1 MQDLMTFT
9 KPLRVLFVEDDDM
22 LRETTLSLFQEMFD
36 YVVTA
41 VNGVDGLEKFQQ
53 ESFDLV
59 ITDIT
64 MPKMDGTQMLSE
76 IRESGSEVPF
86 IMLTAH
92 NDLKY
97 LMHTAE
103 QGVHGYIKKPLQL
116 ESFTEILFR
125 LKEAIDIKNKNHAS
139 T

>member
-1 MQDLMTFT
+1 MQDLVTFT
-9 KPLRVLFVEDDDM
+9 KPLRLLFVEDDDI
-22 LRETTLSLFQEMFD
+22 LRETTTSLFQEMFD
-36 YVVTA
+36 YIVTA
-41 VNGVDGLEKFQQ
+41 VNGVDGLEKFQK
-53 ESFDLV
+53 ETFDLV

-64 MPKMDGTQMLSE
+64 MPKMDGTEMLSK
-76 IRESGSEVPF
+76 IRESGSDVPF

-103 QGVHGYIKKPLQL
+103 QGVHGYIKKPLKL

-125 LKEAIDIKNKNHAS
+125 LKDAIDIKNERHLA

>member
-1 MQDLMTFT
+1 MQDLVTFT
-9 KPLRVLFVEDDDM
+9 KPLRLLFVEDDDM
-22 LRETTLSLFQEMFD
+22 LRETTCSLFEEMFD
-36 YVVTA
+36 YIVTA
-41 VNGVDGLEKFQQ
+41 VNGVDGLEKFQK
-53 ESFDLV
+53 EDFDLV

-64 MPKMDGTQMLSE
+64 MPKMDGTEMLTK

-125 LKEAIDIKNKNHAS
+125 LQDAINIKNQKPMH

>member
-1 MQDLMTFT
+1 MQDLVAFT
-9 KPLRVLFVEDDDM
+9 KPIRLLFVEDDDV
-22 LRETTLSLFQEMFD
+22 LRETTTSLFQEMFD
-36 YVVTA
+36 YIVTA
-41 VNGVDGLEKFQQ
+41 INGVEGLEKFQK
-53 ESFDLV
+53 EEFDLV

-64 MPKMDGTQMLSE
+64 MPKMDGTEMLSR

-125 LKEAIDIKNKNHAS
+125 LKDAIDIKNQKDLA